1 MIDYG
6 IELQPYEEEISSSR
20 RVSHVASSL
29 LLGNHWL
36 FTTGLLL
43 VISLIARQVP
53 LLLISLL
60 FFLTGAVSR
69 LWERY
74 CLTRVEYKRHL
85 STNRV
90 FFGDELQLEIEIA
103 NKKALPLPWIR
114 IEDQIPAD
122 VELLK
127 GSTTTTHD
135 DSRLNLVN
143 LLSLNWYH
151 RVRRRYRMRCLT
163 RGCFAFGPARIR
175 SGDLFGVFNREM
187 EIKRVDYLMVYPRML
202 PLEKLGIPSK
212 QPMGDIRTR
221 RHIFPDPTLTQG
233 VREYQ
238 PGDSLKQIHWKASAR
253 MGELQTKVLE
263 TTTTVDMGLF
273 LDVRTLKTSFLGTV
287 PELLELGI
295 VATASIARH
304 SMDEGY
310 RVGLFVN
317 NRVRFPDGPIRI
329 LPSQHQDQLLHML
342 EALAQV
348 KAYETMPIGRLIV
361 SESRN
366 LPWGSSIVVIS
377 AAPTDELISTLIS
390 MKRAGRRVVLI
401 LVGGEKPSITDY
413 GLTVYHVPGDVMWRD
428 LESIS
433 L

>member
-1 MIDYG
+1 MVEY
-6 IELQPYEEEISSSR
+6 IELQPQEEKITSSR
-20 RVSHVASSL
+20 RVPRVASSL

-43 VISLIARQVP
+43 VISLISRQVP

-74 CLTRVEYKRHL
+74 CLTRLEYKRRL

-90 FFGDELQLEIEIA
+90 FFGDELQLEIEIV
-103 NKKALPLPWIR
+103 NQKALPLPWIR

-127 GSTTTTHD
+127 GSITPSD
-135 DSRLNLVN
+135 EANRLNLVN

-151 RVRRRYRMRCLT
+151 RVRRRYPIRCLQ

-187 EIKRVDYLMVYPRML
+187 YIKRVDYLMVYPRMV

-233 VREYQ
+233 VREYRS
-238 PGDSLKQIHWKASAR
+238 GDSLKQIHWKASAR
-253 MGELQTKVLE
+253 MRELQTKVYE

-273 LDVRTLKTSFLGTV
+273 LDVRTLETVFLGTV
-287 PELLELGI
+287 PELFELGI

-304 SMDEGY
+304 SMDEGH

-317 NRVRFPDGPIRI
+317 NRVRFPDGPVRI
-329 LPSQHQDQLLHML
+329 LPSQHTDQLLHIL
-342 EALAQV
+342 EALSQV
-348 KAYETMPIGRLIV
+348 KAYETMPIGKLIV

-366 LPWGSSIVVIS
+366 LPWGSSIVVVS
-377 AAPTDELISTLIS
+377 AAPTDDLISTMLS
-390 MKRAGRRVVLI
+390 MKRAGRQVVLI
-401 LVGGEKPSITDY
+401 RVGGKEPSITDY
-413 GLTVYHVPGDVMWRD
+413 GLTVYHIPDDVMWRD